1 MDMTRIEYTGR
12 KTYRDKA
19 SRITWEPG
27 DIKPVTVD
35 TARRLRRF
43 AEFRNAAAKQEAA
56 VTSKDDAAANE
67 AASTEQE
74 AEALQHEVDLD
85 NKREVDQTDGM
96 LMIIESMDKD
106 ALEAYASK
114 YEVSLD
120 KRKKVAD
127 LRAHVAGLVE
137 QFGAR

>member
-1 MDMTRIEYTGR
+1 MDLIKIEYTGR

-27 DIKPVTVD
+27 DIKPVTTD
-35 TARRLRRF
+35 AARRLKRF
-43 AEFRNAAAKQEAA
+43 AEFRVAPTQ
-56 VTSKDDAAANE
+56 DAAETSQYAI
-67 AASTEQE
+67 AEQE
-74 AEALQHEVDLD
+74 AEMIQ
-85 NKREVDQTDGM
+85 REVDRENAKEIEQTEGM
-96 LMIIESMDKD
+96 LMIVETMDKD

-114 YEVSLD
+114 YEVSID

-127 LRAHVAGLVE
+127 LRTQVAGLIE

>member
-12 KTYRDKA
+12 KTFRDKA

-35 TARRLRRF
+35 TARRMKRF
-43 AEFRNAAAKQEAA
+43 AEFRAAAESENSDISQVANTESDA
-56 VTSKDDAAANE
+56 VS
-67 AASTEQE
+67 
-74 AEALQHEVDLD
+74 LQHEVDLD
-85 NKREVDQTDGM
+85 KKREIDQTEGM

-114 YEVSLD
+114 YDVAID

-127 LRAHVAGLVE
+127 LRANVANLIE

>member
-1 MDMTRIEYTGR
+1 MDLTRIEYIGR

-35 TARRLRRF
+35 AARRLKRF
-43 AEFRNAAAKQEAA
+43 AEFRNAAPSDAVEGVDSAAAEQEAA
-56 VTSKDDAAANE
+56 MI
-67 AASTEQE
+67 
-74 AEALQHEVDLD
+74 QHEVDRD
-85 NKREVDQTDGM
+85 NAREIDQTEGM
-96 LMIIESMDKD
+96 LMIIETMDKD
-106 ALEAYASK
+106 ALESYASK

-120 KRKKVAD
+120 KRKKVSD
-127 LRAHVAGLVE
+127 LRAHVAGLIE